1 LLAREPLWYT
11 VSPRVTPATEPPRVV
26 IEDVA
31 PVVDGGRHPIKLSWG
46 STLEVSANVFRD
58 GHDLVAARVIFL
70 PPGEPQWGAAPLTYH
85 VDPDRWHGSFHVGK
99 LGRWNYGIEAWPDHF
114 GTWRGELEKR
124 IRAGQDVRSELLV
137 GALLLERY
145 AALLRGDVA
154 KRVRAVAGLLT
165 NTSAP
170 LDDRLKAALEE
181 GLAAEVYGPLESAE
195 LTRSPLYELI
205 VDRAEA
211 TFAAWYELFPRSQGQ
226 PGKHGTFA
234 DTGRLLPEISALGF
248 DVVYL
253 PPIHPIGETH
263 RKGRNNSP
271 KAAPGDVGSPWGI
284 GSSAGGHTAVHPEL
298 GTLADFDELV
308 RSARDLGLEIALD
321 IAFQCSPD
329 HPWVK
334 EHPDWFFVRPD
345 GTIRYAENPPKKY
358 EDIYPLNF
366 WCKDRQAMWNAC
378 RDVFVFWAQHGV
390 RTFRVDNPHTKP
402 FAFWEWVLR
411 EVQTRYP
418 DTVFLSE
425 SFTRPNR
432 MNALAKLGFNQSY
445 TYFTWK
451 NWAGELRDY
460 FRELTSRPSTLY
472 YRPNCFTN
480 TPDILHEYLQ
490 HSGRPGFRVRL
501 LLAATL
507 SPVYGIYSGFEL
519 CEGTPVRPGSEEYID
534 SEKYQLVH
542 RDLNAPGNIKQ
553 DVARLN
559 RIRRENPALQTL
571 PNLEFVNTDYDG
583 ILAYRRFA
591 PNNEILVVVNLDP
604 HRMHET
610 QVDVPLDRMGIS
622 EGEPYEVADLLSG
635 ARYTWRGRRNYVKL
649 DPTERVGHVFR
660 VSRRA

>member
-1 LLAREPLWYT
+1 MN
-11 VSPRVTPATEPPRVV
+11 PASEPPRVV
-26 IEDVA
+26 IEDLSPA
-31 PVVDGGRHPIKLSWG
+31 VDGGRYPVKVPYG

-70 PPGEPQWGAAPLTYH
+70 PPGEPQWGSTTLTYQH
-85 VDPDRWHGSFHVGK
+85 DPDRWYGSFHVGK

-114 GTWRGELEKR
+114 GTWRSELEKR
-124 IRAGQDVRSELLV
+124 IRAGQDIRGELVV
-137 GALLLERY
+137 GSLLLERY

-154 KRVRAVAGLLT
+154 KRVRTLAAT
-165 NTSAP
+165 MTSAGTP
-170 LDDRLKAALEE
+170 LEERIAAALDET
-181 GLAAEVYGPLESAE
+181 LVTEVYGPLEPAE
-195 LTRSPLYELI
+195 LTRSPLHELI
-205 VDRAEA
+205 VDRPEA
-211 TFAAWYELFPRSQGQ
+211 TFAAWYELFPRSQG
-226 PGKHGTFA
+226 PKGKHGTFA
-234 DTGRLLPEISALGF
+234 DTARRLPEIAAMGF
-248 DVVYL
+248 DVIYL

-271 KAAPGDVGSPWGI
+271 KAEPGDVGSPWGI
-284 GSSAGGHTAVHPEL
+284 GASTGGHTAVHPEL
-298 GTLADFDELV
+298 GTLDDFDELV
-308 RSARDLGLEIALD
+308 QSARDLGLEIALD
-321 IAFQCSPD
+321 FALQCSPD

-378 RDVFVFWAQHGV
+378 RDALLFWAQHGV

-411 EVQTRYP
+411 EVQNRYP

-451 NWAGELRDY
+451 NSSWELKDY
-460 FRELTSRPSTLY
+460 LGQLTQKPSTLY
-472 YRPNCFTN
+472 YRPNFFAN

-490 HSGRPGFRVRL
+490 HGGRPGFRVRL

-571 PNLEFVNTDYDG
+571 SNLEFIGSDYDG
-583 ILAYRRFA
+583 ILAYRRYA
-591 PNNEILVVVNLDP
+591 PNNELLVVVNLDP

-610 QVDVPLDRMGIS
+610 QLDVPLDRMGIG
-622 EGEPYEVADLLSG
+622 EGEPYEVCDLMTA
-635 ARYTWRGRRNYVKL
+635 ARYVWRGRRNYVKL

-660 VSRRA
+660 ISRRG